1 MFVEQKSMKLQPVY
15 ISIDNN
21 YMIHNTPH
29 IPVHPSQCGEIIN
42 QLAVGLV
49 SVRRREIVGI
59 RQLKSAKCPIL
70 DRL

>member
-1 MFVEQKSMKLQPVY
+1 MQTYVLALFVEQKSMKLQPVY

-29 IPVHPSQCGEIIN
+29 IPI
-42 QLAVGLV
+42 L
-49 SVRRREIVGI
+49 
-59 RQLKSAKCPIL
+59 QLKSAKCPIL